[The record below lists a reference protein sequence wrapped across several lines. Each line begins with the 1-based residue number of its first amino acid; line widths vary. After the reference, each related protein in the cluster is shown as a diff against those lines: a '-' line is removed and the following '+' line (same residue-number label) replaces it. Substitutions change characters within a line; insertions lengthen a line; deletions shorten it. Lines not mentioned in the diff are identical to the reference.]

1 MTPADQ
7 TTPYGRICP
16 FPGKAKRDTILMND
30 PLTADASHVRCC
42 ACHRLLM
49 CAEPDAI
56 AAAIRIKCPRCK
68 ALNIL
73 RPDRAPTIER
83 PARQTDRRDKCPTR
97 SPSSP

>member
-1 MTPADQ
+1 MNIGLTPPDSQ
-7 TTPYGRICP
+7 
-16 FPGKAKRDTILMND
+16 
-30 PLTADASHVRCC
+30 VRCGTC
-42 ACHRLLM
+42 RRLLF

-83 PARQTDRRDKCPTR
+83 PARQTERRDACPPR
-97 SPSSP
+97 RPPDP